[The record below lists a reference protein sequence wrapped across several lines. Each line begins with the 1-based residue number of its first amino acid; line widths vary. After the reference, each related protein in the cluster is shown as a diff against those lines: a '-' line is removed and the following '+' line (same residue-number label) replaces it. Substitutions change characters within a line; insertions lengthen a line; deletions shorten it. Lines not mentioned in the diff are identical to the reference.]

1 MVTDVQRIDL
11 HVHTKYAGQHKP
23 LALKFL
29 SVDESHTEPEQAYS
43 RLLERGMSMV
53 TITDHDNIQACLE
66 LAHHGEHVFMSEEV
80 SARFPENGTVV
91 HVLTYGITEEQ
102 HEEMQRLRRNI
113 YELVPYIRSQNILHS
128 LAHPFSS
135 VNGRLNPDQL
145 RKTLVMFDTL
155 ELINGQKDPEHERF
169 VREVVEKVDHD
180 MLCRW
185 AEMHD
190 LPIPETRKWKLTA
203 GSDDHSGFT
212 MARAYAE
219 FDGPP
224 TFDALRAAIE
234 NGAVRLHGEEQS
246 GTSYAHT
253 AMVGAFNHIRTAH
266 SGEDRKNQTYN
277 RVLDV
282 ARTKELPDD
291 IEDLPPVLQR
301 LVPAALQALAEAPRI
316 PTPGRALAE
325 GHKAGFHDE
334 VYSLIQSALIGAF
347 RSSLDKF
354 KEGVQGGNPEMLI
367 DELPTLIRL
376 WLFNFPYYF
385 GYRFFHGERR
395 RGWALYESLEVPN
408 PLERTSRAAVFC
420 DTLDNV
426 DGVNLGLRRIM
437 QEMKDEGREV
447 FLCGIGGG
455 DNESKSLRHDAET
468 VRFPTLGNFSVLGFD
483 NYELGWPSLVEI
495 ERWLADNNIDVV
507 VLTTP
512 GPVGVVAMIA
522 AKILEIPV
530 IGQYHTQVADFAARA
545 IGDQSITRL
554 VSAFEGW
561 FYGSLSEV
569 AVPSE
574 ATSAKVVDQGVRPE
588 RVQVVRRGVD
598 TEVFHPSQKDD
609 DFWTSRGLKGKNT
622 LLYAG
627 RCSAEKNLRFL
638 SLLFRYLVDSRGL
651 DVELGI
657 VGDGPM
663 RERLE
668 EELAEYP
675 AAFTGYLRGDD
686 LATAYASSDMLVF
699 PSTTDTFGNV
709 VLESLAS
716 GTPALVTDIGGPSE
730 IVQDGRGG
738 LVLPVDH
745 LETWADAIQDLL
757 VDRRRL
763 MFMQRCA
770 RTVAEAYTFER
781 AREEQWGFYS
791 NRIERFRDERRV
803 DIR

>member
-23 LALKFL
+23 FALKFL

-43 RLLERGMSMV
+43 RLRERGMTMV
-53 TITDHDNIQACLE
+53 TVTDHDNIQACLE

-80 SARFPENGTVV
+80 SARFPENGAII
-91 HVLTYGITEEQ
+91 HVLTYGITEAQ
-102 HEEMQRLRRNI
+102 HEEMQRLRPNI

-135 VNGRLNPDQL
+135 VNGRLSPDQL

-155 ELINGQKDPEHERF
+155 ELINGQKDPQHERF
-169 VREVVEKVDHD
+169 VREVIEKVDHET
-180 MLCRW
+180 LCRW

-190 LPIPETRKWKLTA
+190 LPIPDTREWRLTA

-234 NGAVRLHGEEQS
+234 TGAVRLHGEEQS
-246 GTSYAHT
+246 STSYAHT
-253 AMVGAFNHIRTAH
+253 AMVGTFNHIRTAH
-266 SGEDRKNQTYN
+266 AGEQARNQTFN

-325 GHKAGFHDE
+325 GHQPGFHDE
-334 VYSLIQSALIGAF
+334 VYDLIQSALLGAV
-347 RSSLDKF
+347 RGSLDKF
-354 KEGVQGGNPEMLI
+354 KDGVQAGNPEQLI

-385 GYRFFHGERR
+385 GFRFFHGERR
-395 RGWALYESLEVPN
+395 RGWALYESLELPK
-408 PLERTSRAAVFC
+408 PLERTSRAAIFC

-426 DGVNLGLRRIM
+426 DGVNLGLRRIV

-447 FLCGIGGG
+447 FLCGIRG
-455 DNESKSLRHDAET
+455 DDSKAVDVDAET
-468 VRFPTLGNFSVLGFD
+468 VRFPTLGNFPVLGYD
-483 NYELGWPSLVEI
+483 SYQLGWPSLVEI
-495 ERWLADNNIDVV
+495 ERWLADNEIDLV

-512 GPVGVVAMIA
+512 GPVGMVAMIA

-530 IGQYHTQVADFAARA
+530 IGQYHTHVADFAARI
-545 IGDQSITRL
+545 IGDQTLTRI

-561 FYGSLSEV
+561 FYGNLSEV

-574 ATSAKVVDQGVRPE
+574 ATSAKVIDQGVRPE

-598 TEVFHPSQKDD
+598 TEVFNPQHKDGG
-609 DFWTSRGLKGKNT
+609 FWTSRGLKGKNT

-627 RCSAEKNLRFL
+627 RVSAEKNTRFL

-651 DVELGI
+651 DVELGV

-668 EELAEYP
+668 EELADYP
-675 AAFTGYLRGDD
+675 VAFTGYLRGDD
-686 LATAYASSDMLVF
+686 LSSAYASSDLLVF

-709 VLESLAS
+709 VLESLAC

-730 IVQDGRGG
+730 IVQDGRAGH
-738 LVLPVDH
+738 VLPVDH
-745 LETWADAIQDLL
+745 LDTWADAVQDLL
-757 VDRRRL
+757 HDRHRL

-781 AREEQWGFYS
+781 AREEQWSFYS
-791 NRIERFRDERRV
+791 SQIERFREERRAN
-803 DIR
+803 IR